1 MRSEKTIMSRII
13 PWSWPA
19 TTAESNTASALYF
32 DYAATTPV
40 DERVIARMIDCLGQA
55 GTFGNPASSSHAF
68 GQRARALVERAR
80 QQVAELVNAR
90 PEQIVWTSGATE
102 SNNLALKGVA
112 QARGE
117 PTGHI
122 ISSRLEH
129 KAVLDTLD
137 QLEGH
142 GFSVTYLTPDQDGA
156 ITPQALRQA
165 LRTDTFLVSLMLV
178 NNELGTLTDIDAI
191 GQIVRE
197 HGALFH
203 VDAAQATGKVDIDLA
218 RLPVD
223 LMSFS
228 AHKTYGPKGIGA
240 LYVGQRAHPRLQA
253 QIHGGGHEQGLRS
266 GTLAT
271 HQIVGM
277 GQAFAIA
284 GQVQIEEHARIL
296 ALRARLLKNLKGLPV
311 RVNGER
317 TGHVPH
323 TLSLTADRDFSLSDE
338 LALSSTSACN
348 SASNEPSH
356 VLLGLGLRRA
366 EALRTIRLSLGRF
379 STEHEV
385 DRAATL
391 IKDALLLPVP

>member
-1 MRSEKTIMSRII
+1 MMSRIL
-13 PWSWPA
+13 PGNWPVA
-19 TTAESNTASALYF
+19 TPQNNAEHSLYF

-40 DERVIARMIDCLGQA
+40 DEQVISQMIDCLGKGGA
-55 GTFGNPASSSHAF
+55 FGNPASSSHTF
-68 GQRARALVERAR
+68 GQRARERVERAR
-80 QQVAELVNAR
+80 QQVAELVHAR

-102 SNNLALKGVA
+102 SNNLALKGAA
-112 QARGE
+112 QARGAHK
-117 PTGHI
+117 GHI

-129 KAVLDTLD
+129 KAVLDTLG
-137 QLEGH
+137 QLQEN
-142 GFSVTYLTPDQDGA
+142 GFAVTYLAPDHDGG
-156 ITPQALRQA
+156 ITPQAVRCA
-165 LRTDTFLVSLMLV
+165 LRADTFLVSLMLV
-178 NNELGTLTDIDAI
+178 NNELGTVTDIGAV
-191 GQIVRE
+191 GQLVRE

-218 RLPVD
+218 SLPVD

-240 LYVGQRAHPRLQA
+240 LYLGQRAQHRLHA
-253 QIHGGGHEQGLRS
+253 QMHGGGHEQGLRS

-284 GQVQIEEHARIL
+284 GQVQIEERARIL
-296 ALRARLLKNLKGLPV
+296 ALRTRLLGNLKNLPL

-323 TLSLTADRDFSLSDE
+323 TLSLTADRDFALGNE

-356 VLLGLGLRRA
+356 VLLGIGLRRA

-379 STEHEV
+379 STEYEV
-385 DRAATL
+385 DRAAKL
-391 IKDALLLPVP
+391 IEDALLLPEP